1 MEEIKNWGLML
12 LFVSAGCMIYYF
24 LLPSGNV
31 SKTAKTAVSAIILG
45 VICLPVFSFG
55 EKIGSFSFEEREMPE
70 TQSFDEM
77 IISSAKKAVENIIDE
92 TLLQSG
98 EYEYKTEVF
107 IDKNEDGSINIS
119 KVNIIFTNRPEN
131 EKEIREEL
139 KEKLGIMP
147 DIFTEKVYE

>member
-24 LLPSGNV
+24 LLPSGSV

-45 VICLPVFSFG
+45 VICLPVFGFG
-55 EKIGSFSFEEREMPE
+55 EYSGSFSFEENDPPRTE
-70 TQSFDEM
+70 SFDEM
-77 IISSAKKAVENIIDE
+77 IIESAKTAVENIIDE
-92 TLLQSG
+92 TLSAFG
-98 EYEYKTEVF
+98 ELEYRTEVF
-107 IDKNEDGSINIS
+107 IDKNDDGSININR
-119 KVNIIFTNRPEN
+119 VNIIFARRPDN
-131 EKEIREEL
+131 EREIREQL

>member
-1 MEEIKNWGLML
+1 
-12 LFVSAGCMIYYF
+12 
-24 LLPSGNV
+24 
-31 SKTAKTAVSAIILG
+31 
-45 VICLPVFSFG
+45 
-55 EKIGSFSFEEREMPE
+55 MPE

-92 TLLQSG
+92 TLLQAG